1 MGGKHKLG
9 VWEDIPFSP
18 VVGNSRRVISLIIAT
33 HTSNVAIINVCY
45 MFNGYVMSPVAE
57 PRLI

>member
-18 VVGNSRRVISLIIAT
+18 VVGNSRRVISLIIA
-33 HTSNVAIINVCY
+33 SNVAIINICY